1 MKELGITFSRAKKKG
16 LLNGSFLPVEHH
28 FCRNKIITELFVN
41 TLQFLKVLRCNIM
54 KFNCNSLTDKYLRTF
69 HFCLGDSKVHWVRIF
84 WSFIAFSSSS
94 WYFLGTTLPIQNWLI
109 ITLWS
114 FASCLQF
121 VFAELTL
128 LLIYRAL
135 KQSRGICSSPQ
146 SCQNDKTLCI
156 DITVQVLLFWG
167 FASILHGN
175 MEEMNSAFQCHD
187 TYCKHLWK
195 ELFYGM

>member
-1 MKELGITFSRAKKKG
+1 MLKREARQSHKWNFQDGNFIIYSKRTG
-16 LLNGSFLPVEHH
+16 TTV
-28 FCRNKIITELFVN
+28 ITELFVN
-41 TLQFLKVLRCNIM
+41 TLQFLKALGCNIM
-54 KFNCNSLTDKYLRTF
+54 KFNCNSLTGKYLRTF
-69 HFCLGDSKVHWVRIF
+69 YFCLGDSKVHWVRIF

-94 WYFLGTTLPIQNWLI
+94 WYFLRKTLPIQNWLM

-167 FASILHGN
+167 FATILHGN
-175 MEEMNSAFQCHD
+175 
-187 TYCKHLWK
+187 WK
-195 ELFYGM
+195 RLIVHFSVMITL